1 MTWVG
6 DFLMAYSTGV
16 VRQAFIALCN
26 FFEVQSVYSSVLKSK
41 GDMRKMAE
49 RSTVVGVF
57 ADQQQAEQAIREL
70 KQVGFGD
77 EQIGF
82 LVRHS
87 SGILGGLVGGVMGA
101 ADAVLLPALGP
112 TEANAAL
119 ESALPLS
126 EEAIE
131 RLQHT
136 HKPAEEET
144 TPTGEQAT
152 ATGPDQMRNPVP
164 VQPQESAAR
173 PENVAGEENSI
184 SPTEVS
190 LGGGEGIVSGGI
202 AGGFLGAAAALL
214 IPGIGPAV
222 AGGIL
227 VTTLG
232 GAALGAVT
240 GGLLGAFTDMGI
252 PEDEAHLYRH
262 ELEAGHMLVTV
273 QAEPERVQEVMDIL
287 HRNGATNVE

>member
-1 MTWVG
+1 
-6 DFLMAYSTGV
+6 
-16 VRQAFIALCN
+16 
-26 FFEVQSVYSSVLKSK
+26 
-41 GDMRKMAE
+41 MAE

-57 ADQQQAEQAIREL
+57 TDQQQAEQAIQEL
-70 KQVGFGD
+70 KQTGFED
-77 EQIGF
+77 DQIGF
-82 LVRHS
+82 LVRQS

-119 ESALPLS
+119 ESALPLT

-131 RLQHT
+131 RLQLRHT
-136 HKPAEEET
+136 SKPAEEET
-144 TPTGEQAT
+144 TPSGEQAT
-152 ATGPDQMRNPVP
+152 ATGPDEMRTPAP
-164 VQPQESAAR
+164 IQAQESAAR
-173 PENVAGEENSI
+173 PENTAGEENSI
-184 SPTEVS
+184 SPTEVR
-190 LGGGEGIVSGGI
+190 LGEGEGIVSGGI
-202 AGGFLGAAAALL
+202 VGGLLGAAAALL

-240 GGLLGAFTDMGI
+240 GGLLGAFTRMGI
-252 PEDEAHLYRH
+252 AEDEAHLYRR

-273 QAEPERVQEVMDIL
+273 QAEPERVQEIRDIL
-287 HRNGATNVE
+287 RRDGATNVE